1 MGVRRT
7 IHGKHDHPPFH
18 RPIMNIQRAVAIVF
32 ASVALSA
39 TSALAQANTD
49 YGKALTLKTKTP
61 ISAILKDPKAYHGK
75 RVLVEGTI
83 VEVCEER
90 GCWIRIASDKEFE
103 SMRFKVEDGLITFP
117 LDAKGKLV
125 LAEGIVSMKTLTREQ
140 AVAQAREAAK
150 ERGQLATFDPAR
162 IKGPVTDVQ
171 LTGEGARVK

>member
-1 MGVRRT
+1 MTSMPIPRLIGT
-7 IHGKHDHPPFH
+7 
-18 RPIMNIQRAVAIVF
+18 IMNLTRASAIIF
-32 ASVALSA
+32 ACVTLSA
-39 TSALAQANTD
+39 TSALAQSNAD
-49 YGKALTLKTKTP
+49 YGKTLSLKITTP
-61 ISAILKDPKAYHGK
+61 ISVILKDPKAYHGK

-103 SMRFKVEDGLITFP
+103 SIRFKVEDGLITFP
-117 LDAKGKLV
+117 MDAKGKIV

-140 AVAQAREAAK
+140 AVAQAREVAK